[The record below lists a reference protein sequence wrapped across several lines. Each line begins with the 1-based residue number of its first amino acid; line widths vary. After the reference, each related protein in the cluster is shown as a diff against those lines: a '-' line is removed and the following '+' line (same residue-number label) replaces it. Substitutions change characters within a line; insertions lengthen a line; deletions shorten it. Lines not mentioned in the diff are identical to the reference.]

1 MEAPT
6 IIKLEQEIEREMLID
21 AGEDLS
27 SDEEQF
33 YEPEV
38 QKQKVAA
45 DFKSLDEMV
54 SYSYTRQKLLFNVNK
69 GKLNILVLFINRT
82 FPFWL
87 INKYMYT
94 LTHSIFNLKVIQ

>member
-82 FPFWL
+82 FPFRL

>member
-33 YEPEV
+33 YEPEM

-54 SYSYTRQKLLFNVNK
+54 SYSYTRQ
-69 GKLNILVLFINRT
+69 
-82 FPFWL
+82 
-87 INKYMYT
+87 
-94 LTHSIFNLKVIQ
+94 

>member
-1 MEAPT
+1 MARRGAKFGMEAPT

-21 AGEDLS
+21 AGEDIS

-54 SYSYTRQKLLFNVNK
+54 SY
-69 GKLNILVLFINRT
+69 FI
-82 FPFWL
+82 
-87 INKYMYT
+87 
-94 LTHSIFNLKVIQ
+94 LKVYVVSDYVQ

>member
-33 YEPEV
+33 YVPEM

-54 SYSYTRQKLLFNVNK
+54 SYSYTRQ
-69 GKLNILVLFINRT
+69 
-82 FPFWL
+82 
-87 INKYMYT
+87 
-94 LTHSIFNLKVIQ
+94 